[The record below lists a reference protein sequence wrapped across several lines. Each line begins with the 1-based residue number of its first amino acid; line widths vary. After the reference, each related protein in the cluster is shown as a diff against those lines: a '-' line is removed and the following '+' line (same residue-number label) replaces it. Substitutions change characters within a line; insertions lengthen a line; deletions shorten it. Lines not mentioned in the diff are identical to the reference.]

1 MFQKELNQL
10 IATVITKHPE
20 HVNLDHLEDNVWGK
34 IHVIKQDKNLSWH
47 EKILEAMSI
56 WQFQAVTATFAM
68 VFGLLV
74 SIGASSGSYQTN
86 NDKIGLQAFSKN
98 SPYLLSTKLVMNHEE
113 TLR

>member
-10 IATVITKHPE
+10 ISTVITKHPE
-20 HVNLDHLEDNVWGK
+20 HTNLDHMEYNVWDK
-34 IHVIKQDKNLSWH
+34 IRAIKQDKNLSWH
-47 EKILEAMSI
+47 EKMLEAMSI
-56 WQFQAVTATFAM
+56 WQFQVVTATFAM

-74 SIGASSGSYQTN
+74 SIGASSISYKAN
-86 NDKIGLQAFSKN
+86 NDKIGLQAFSAN